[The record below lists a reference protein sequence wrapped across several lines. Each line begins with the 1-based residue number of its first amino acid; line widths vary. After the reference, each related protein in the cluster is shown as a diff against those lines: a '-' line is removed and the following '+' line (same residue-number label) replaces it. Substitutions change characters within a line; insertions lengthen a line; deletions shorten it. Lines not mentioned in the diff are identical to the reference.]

1 MVKLHSFFFFS
12 LVVILIVNDTGSIV
26 VVGLFSVAVG
36 FFLFVLVF
44 RLLSNQFKWFLLCL
58 DAELWL

>member
-12 LVVILIVNDTGSIV
+12 LVVILIVNDTCSIV

-36 FFLFVLVF
+36 VFLVVLVF
-44 RLLSNQFKWFLLCL
+44 WCLSKQFKRFLLCL
-58 DAELWL
+58 NAELWL

>member
-36 FFLFVLVF
+36 VFLVVLVF
-44 RLLSNQFKWFLLCL
+44 RRLSKQFKWFLLCL